1 MQRVPARRKSLL
13 REALEILF
21 LAALIYVV
29 VQYAVQTVHVLGFS
43 MDPTLSD
50 NDLLIMSKISY
61 RLHAPERGDI
71 IVIQPP
77 TPGDNR
83 DLIKRIVAVPGDH
96 LRIEGGQIIVNGH
109 VLEEPY
115 LFEPWTANN
124 TVFAGQERIV
134 PVDSY
139 FVLGDNRNH
148 SKDSRSFGFVKRR
161 AILGKAEVRIWPL
174 SEIGLLN
181 SRPVLAGN

>member
-1 MQRVPARRKSLL
+1 VQRVTARRKSLV
-13 REALEILF
+13 REVLEILF
-21 LAALIYVV
+21 LAVLIYVV

-71 IVIQPP
+71 IVIEPAGS
-77 TPGDNR
+77 GDHR
-83 DLIKRIVAVPGDH
+83 DLIKRVIAVPGDR
-96 LRIEGGQIIVNGH
+96 LRISGGRITVNGH
-109 VLEEPY
+109 PLEEPY
-115 LFEPWTANN
+115 VFEPWTSNN
-124 TVFAGQERIV
+124 TVYAGQERV
-134 PVDSY
+134 MPPDSY

-148 SKDSRSFGFVKRR
+148 SRDSRSFGYVKRR

-174 SEIGLLN
+174 SEISLLN
-181 SRPVLAGN
+181 RRPVLAGN